1 MLSISSPDDL
11 TKLAIGGTATFD
23 VSVSGTSADAPGYLS
38 ASVQYDS
45 TVFGNPVV
53 SAGSIVPDLNGFDSS
68 GTVDGTIN
76 ATYDDSIYGTAAITT
91 DGVFYAFTLTRLSGA
106 ATSLSFSAF
115 SAQDDSGNGIS
126 ISTSPNS
133 IDVPVNLASVPEP
146 SSWVLALGGAVILGG
161 RGLLVRERRRRLPRS
176 DKFTL

>member
-1 MLSISSPDDL
+1 M
-11 TKLAIGGTATFD
+11 
-23 VSVSGTSADAPGYLS
+23 
-38 ASVQYDS
+38 
-45 TVFGNPVV
+45 
-53 SAGSIVPDLNGFDSS
+53 
-68 GTVDGTIN
+68 DGTIN

-133 IDVPVNLASVPEP
+133 IDVPVYLASVPEP
-146 SSWVLALGGAVILGG
+146 SSAVLALAGAVILGG
-161 RGLLVRERRRRLPRS
+161 RGLLVRARRRATAS
-176 DKFTL
+176 H